1 MFFLCSSSVE
11 CGEIH
16 QYALLRLSCHPSRTC
31 DGFGPVYRSRARFK
45 EVLMETMLRLQ
56 CDNLLGGRI
65 ERETPTGL
73 VTIATVARETDG
85 LVVHV
90 IDGQE
95 GPGLE

>member
-1 MFFLCSSSVE
+1 
-11 CGEIH
+11 
-16 QYALLRLSCHPSRTC
+16 
-31 DGFGPVYRSRARFK
+31 
-45 EVLMETMLRLQ
+45 METMLRLQ

-95 GPGLE
+95 GPGLGISRAFRRGTVTTCSAT

>member
-1 MFFLCSSSVE
+1 
-11 CGEIH
+11 
-16 QYALLRLSCHPSRTC
+16 
-31 DGFGPVYRSRARFK
+31 
-45 EVLMETMLRLQ
+45 METMLRLQ

-95 GPGLE
+95 GPGLEHLQGLQARSCDDLQRHMSRPDVTVTMPTG